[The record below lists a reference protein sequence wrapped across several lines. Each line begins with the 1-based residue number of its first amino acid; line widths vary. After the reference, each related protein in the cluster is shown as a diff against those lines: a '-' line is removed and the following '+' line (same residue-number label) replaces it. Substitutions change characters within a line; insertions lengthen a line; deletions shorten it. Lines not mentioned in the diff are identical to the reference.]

1 MKKLFD
7 LRFVIGVFFLV
18 IGVILLGY
26 GFIASTASTGR
37 SVNLWCGTIFVL
49 FGAFMTILSY
59 KRPIAEDPE
68 KFDFEAPKH

>member
-7 LRFVIGVFFLV
+7 LRFVIGIFFLV

-26 GFIASTASTGR
+26 GFIASATTEGR
-37 SVNLWCGTIFVL
+37 SINIWCGAIFVV

-59 KRPIAEDPE
+59 KRPVE
-68 KFDFEAPKH
+68 

>member
-26 GFIASTASTGR
+26 GFIAAAAAEGR
-37 SVNLWCGTIFVL
+37 DINLWCGVIFVV

-59 KRPIAEDPE
+59 KRPVE
-68 KFDFEAPKH
+68 